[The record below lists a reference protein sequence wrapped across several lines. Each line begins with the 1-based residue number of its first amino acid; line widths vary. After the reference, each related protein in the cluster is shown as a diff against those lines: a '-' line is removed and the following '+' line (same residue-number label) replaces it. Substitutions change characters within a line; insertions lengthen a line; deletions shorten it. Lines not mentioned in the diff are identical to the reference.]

1 MLNNKSLIKK
11 IINKSSGF
19 IWQHA
24 LLGRRRTLRILTYH
38 GVVEKYQ
45 DKFLE
50 RNFVTREDFIR
61 QLDFLQKKFKFISIP
76 QIVEAN
82 RQFSNE
88 IAITFDDGYENNIA
102 AADILTERNI
112 PFTIFL
118 TTGLL
123 GKVGRGIW
131 PVDLELLLLKGGLTE
146 ICLLNEIWYLEND
159 EQRRVAYKRIKQLF
173 KALNSTAKDKLMQ
186 ELSNLYPVYELE
198 ELHAKFNSFNMLS
211 VEQAVNLSMNPLC
224 NLGCHGYLHELL
236 HPNQDESVVASEIVK
251 SKEQFKLYFGF
262 EPEYFG
268 YPNGDYSTAS
278 EKYLK
283 NAGFKAAFLNSPTPL
298 ININNRFEFP
308 RLNIPNNFNVFKSQ
322 VNHY

>member
-24 LLGRRRTLRILTYH
+24 LLGTPRTLRILTYH

-50 RNFVTREDFIR
+50 RNFVTREVFIR
-61 QLDFLQKKFKFISIP
+61 HLDFLQKKFKFISIP
-76 QIVEAN
+76 QIVETN

-88 IAITFDDGYENNIA
+88 IAITFDDGYENNII
-102 AADILTERNI
+102 AADILTERCI
-112 PFTIFL
+112 PFTIFV
-118 TTGLL
+118 TTGVL
-123 GKVGRGIW
+123 GALERRIW
-131 PVDLELLLLKGGLTE
+131 PVDLELLILKGGLTK
-146 ICLLNEIWYLEND
+146 ICLLNEIWNLEND
-159 EQRRVAYKRIKQLF
+159 ELRRAAYKRIKKIF
-173 KALNSTAKDKLMQ
+173 KALKSAEKDKLMQ
-186 ELSNLYPVYELE
+186 ELCNLYPVDELE
-198 ELHAKFNSFNMLS
+198 QLHAKFNSFNMLS
-211 VEQAVNLSMNPLC
+211 IEQAVNLSLNPLC

-262 EPEYFG
+262 EPDYFG
-268 YPNGDYSTAS
+268 YPNGDYSAVS

-283 NAGFKAAFLNSPTPL
+283 IAGFKAAFLNTPTPL
-298 ININNRFEFP
+298 ININNKFEIP
-308 RLNIPNNFNVFKSQ
+308 RLNIPNNFNVFKSK